1 MKKNNIIILSSLF
14 LFYFILLIYNSYN
27 NVVLNI
33 FIRVLFELI
42 TIPIIILEIIIYI
55 SSIKEWSLENF
66 SIKSTYFFSII
77 IITFTLMLLI
87 ISTKYKI

>member
-33 FIRVLFELI
+33 FISVLFELI
-42 TIPIIILEIIIYI
+42 TIPIIILEIIMYI
-55 SSIKEWSLENF
+55 SSIKKWTLENF
-66 SIKSTYFFSII
+66 PIKSTYFFSII
-77 IITFTLMLLI
+77 IITFTLLLLI